1 MPLLRSFIAIAAGF
15 ACMALLTAIT
25 TLLTRW
31 LVPSW
36 ARMPPSRSAQLF
48 NLVAGC
54 VYSALGGR
62 MTALIAPI
70 SPLIHSLILAIIVL
84 LISTIAANEFRGQA
98 LGFYPLALAVLPSL
112 ATLVGGMLTVLYH

>member
-15 ACMALLTAIT
+15 ACVALLTAIT

-54 VYSALGGR
+54 LYATVGGR
-62 MTALIAPI
+62 LTALVAPA
-70 SPLIHSLILAIIVL
+70 SPLIHSLILAFIVL
-84 LISTIAANEFRGQA
+84 LLSTVAASEFRGQA

-112 ATLVGGMLTVLYH
+112 ATLAGGILTVLYR

>member
-1 MPLLRSFIAIAAGF
+1 MPLLRSFIAITAGF

-25 TLLTRW
+25 TLLMRW

-54 VYSALGGR
+54 LYSALGGR
-62 MTALIAPI
+62 LTALIAPI
-70 SPLIHSLILAIIVL
+70 SPLIHSLILATIVL
-84 LISTIAANEFRGQA
+84 LISTVAASELRGQA
-98 LGFYPLALAVLPSL
+98 LGFYPLALAVLPSM
-112 ATLVGGMLTVLYH
+112 ATLAGGILTVLYR

>member
-36 ARMPPSRSAQLF
+36 ARMPPSRTAKIF
-48 NLVAGC
+48 NLVASC
-54 VYSALGGR
+54 LYAALGGR
-62 MTALIAPI
+62 LTATMAPV
-70 SPLIHSLILAIIVL
+70 SPLVHSLILAIVVL
-84 LISTIAANEFRGQA
+84 FVSTLAASELRGQA

-112 ATLVGGMLTVLYH
+112 ATLGSGILTVLYR

>member
-36 ARMPPSRSAQLF
+36 ARMPPSRTAQIF
-48 NLVAGC
+48 NLVASC
-54 VYSALGGR
+54 LYAALGGR
-62 MTALIAPI
+62 LTATMAPV
-70 SPLIHSLILAIIVL
+70 SPLVHSLILAIVVL
-84 LISTIAANEFRGQA
+84 FVSTLAASELRGQA

-112 ATLVGGMLTVLYH
+112 AIMGSGILTVLYR